1 VLHRDLTIV
10 AVSDAHLHAT
20 MTRREEILGRG
31 LFDVFPDNPDD
42 PGATG
47 ARNLRAALQQVIQNR
62 APDAMAVQK
71 YDICRPE
78 FEGGGFEERFWSP
91 VNSPVLGSSGELL
104 YIIHRV
110 EDVTEFVRL
119 KQLGSEQRKLADE
132 LQSRAASM
140 EMEVYLRAQEVQE
153 ANRRLRTANEELA
166 TKEKELTRLYDRLH
180 RLDQLKT
187 QFFANVSHELRT
199 PLGLILGPVK
209 KLLSLGELP
218 AMHRRDL
225 EVVRCRTRSSSP
237 RRKDRCGAPSASPK
251 DRPMVPGRAP

>member
-1 VLHRDLTIV
+1 MSFPPEPARPDFRTLFEASPGLYLVLHPDLTIV
-10 AVSDAHLHAT
+10 AVSDAYLRAT

-42 PGATG
+42 PSATG
-47 ARNLRAALQQVIQNR
+47 TRNLRASLQQVIQNR
-62 APDAMAVQK
+62 APDPMAVQK
-71 YDICRPE
+71 YDIRRPE
-78 FEGGGFEERFWSP
+78 SEGGGFEERFWSP

-153 ANRRLRTANEELA
+153 ANR
-166 TKEKELTRLYDRLH
+166 
-180 RLDQLKT
+180 
-187 QFFANVSHELRT
+187 
-199 PLGLILGPVK
+199 
-209 KLLSLGELP
+209 
-218 AMHRRDL
+218 
-225 EVVRCRTRSSSP
+225 
-237 RRKDRCGAPSASPK
+237 
-251 DRPMVPGRAP
+251 